1 VCVCVCV
8 WGLCCLWDN
17 VEKYDTA
24 RQAAD
29 DNIIQCM
36 HFACWIAKATDT
48 LKMYNNYCSCMATVF
63 LWTCLNVMFICTL
76 PVFYISLFS
85 ILLNVLLWE
94 LSGSCNQKVLCSEI
108 LVPLNIII
116 WVIKIV
122 IFVSMQHLSAYFYP
136 YLCISINT

>member
-1 VCVCVCV
+1 
-8 WGLCCLWDN
+8 

-48 LKMYNNYCSCMATVF
+48 LKMCNNYCSCMATVF

-94 LSGSCNQKVLCSEI
+94 LSGSCNQKVLC
-108 LVPLNIII
+108 
-116 WVIKIV
+116 
-122 IFVSMQHLSAYFYP
+122 
-136 YLCISINT
+136 